1 MSDVDTSLK
10 KDGPDNADTTSG
22 AAATAVSATAAG
34 PKDETKARDV
44 KENGGQKSK
53 DVQKDMKKDRGGR
66 RGGRFEPYNRM
77 NRFEPFGRG
86 PRGGR
91 TMDRRSTGNR
101 IYISNIPYEMKWQSI
116 KDLMRER
123 VGEVT
128 YVELFLD
135 AEGKSRVSGGGCSGI
150 VEFKDVDHV
159 KKAVEI
165 MNKHLLDGR
174 TLNVKEDPNGELARR
189 AFQKMGGGM
198 GPAGN
203 MGPSGGPVNIPISMR
218 NNPNIPPEL
227 LNALQ
232 SGRLGTTVF
241 VTNLDYKVGWK
252 KIKEVFGMAGVV
264 KRAEIKEDKEGRSR
278 GMGVIIYEQP
288 VEALQAISMFNGQL
302 LFERQMHVKM
312 DDRSLPKD
320 DFLPADKQ
328 AQLPH
333 GLGGIGMGLGP
344 GGQPIDATRIGSM
357 GSAGPAGERPHSLLP
372 VHTHTGVMS
381 HPGYGAMDRMG
392 GLGGGSGSGGG
403 GYGGGLGGMGNAGG
417 LGQLGDSYKSNM
429 VFDRDLGMNRGYGS
443 SMGGMGL
450 GGIGSSMDRLGSMG
464 NVGGGG
470 GGGPGMGHHG
480 HGLGAVLDMDRG
492 SGAGGG
498 AGIYGLP
505 RDRDGYGGGAGNMGA
520 SGLGGMPLDRM
531 DRRGCQIFVRNLA
544 FDLSWQK
551 LKETFSQC
559 GQVMFADI
567 KKENG
572 RSKGCGTVRFDSP
585 EVAEKACHMLNGI
598 RINGREIDVRIDKNV

>member
-1 MSDVDTSLK
+1 
-10 KDGPDNADTTSG
+10 
-22 AAATAVSATAAG
+22 
-34 PKDETKARDV
+34 
-44 KENGGQKSK
+44 
-53 DVQKDMKKDRGGR
+53 
-66 RGGRFEPYNRM
+66 
-77 NRFEPFGRG
+77 
-86 PRGGR
+86 
-91 TMDRRSTGNR
+91 
-101 IYISNIPYEMKWQSI
+101 
-116 KDLMRER
+116 
-123 VGEVT
+123 
-128 YVELFLD
+128 
-135 AEGKSRVSGGGCSGI
+135 
-150 VEFKDVDHV
+150 
-159 KKAVEI
+159 
-165 MNKHLLDGR
+165 
-174 TLNVKEDPNGELARR
+174 
-189 AFQKMGGGM
+189 MGGGPGGM
-198 GPAGN
+198 G
-203 MGPSGGPVNIPISMR
+203 GGPGGMGGGPGGMGGGPGGMGGGPGGMGGIGGPGGMGGMGGMGGNIPISMR

-357 GSAGPAGERPHSLLP
+357 GSAGPAGGLDS
-372 VHTHTGVMS
+372 S
-381 HPGYGAMDRMG
+381 PGYGAMDRMG

-417 LGQLGDSYKSNM
+417 LANRILLSVDYNPLSPAGMGGMDAYRGGMGSNMPSSLPTGTGLGMGVHFFPDSYKSNM

-443 SMGGMGL
+443 SGGMGEDGTGVTATHALKRILPANVDVTSCPLSGGMGAVGMGGAGMGVGSMGSGSSGIGHMGGNMVPMGAGMGGLGMGGMGL

-585 EVAEKACHMLNGI
+585 EAAEKACHMLNGI